1 MSASALGLA
10 VLLAG
15 GAPGAPGT
23 PGAPGVQGGAG
34 IRWETQLDEA
44 LKRARHQNKP
54 VMVDFWAKWC
64 GWCKRL
70 DQSTYVD
77 PTVTKLSEDFVAVK
91 VNTEGSAREAAFAER
106 YDVSS
111 LPTIAFLTPAGNLVY
126 RINGYQGP
134 GRFPKTMEMARAESQ
149 KVMSWEAAIEKNAKD
164 AWALANLG
172 THLFEQEFYEEARDT
187 LYQAALFDQGKPAA
201 DRRRTRMLL
210 AIIEN
215 YDRKFPEAETLL
227 KEALNLQPSS
237 DDEPKLLFIL
247 GRTYVSWGRKT
258 EAQQT
263 MHVILREYGQNPL
276 AQKARDTLATL
287 EKKP

>member
-10 VLLAG
+10 VLLT
-15 GAPGAPGT
+15 GAPSPVASP
-23 PGAPGVQGGAG
+23 AAG
-34 IRWETQLDEA
+34 IRWETQLDDG
-44 LKRARHQNKP
+44 LKKARHLNKP

-70 DQSTYVD
+70 DQTTYID
-77 PTVTKLSEDFVAVK
+77 PVVAKMAESFVALK
-91 VNTEGSAREAAFAER
+91 VNTEGSGKEAAFAER
-106 YDVSS
+106 YDIST
-111 LPTIAFLTPAGNLVY
+111 LPTIAFLTPGGHLVY

-134 GRFPKTMEMARAESQ
+134 GRFPQTLELAQTEAK
-149 KVMSWEAAIEKNAKD
+149 KVMAWEGALDKNPKD
-164 AWALANLG
+164 AAALASLG
-172 THLFEQEFYEEARDT
+172 THMFEQEFYGEARDL
-187 LYQAALFDQGKPAA
+187 LYQATLVDQARPPVE
-201 DRRRTRMLL
+201 RRRTRMLL
-210 AIIEN
+210 AIVEN

-227 KEALNLQPSS
+227 KEALGLQPSS

-276 AQKARDTLATL
+276 AQKARDTLANL
-287 EKKP
+287 DKKN